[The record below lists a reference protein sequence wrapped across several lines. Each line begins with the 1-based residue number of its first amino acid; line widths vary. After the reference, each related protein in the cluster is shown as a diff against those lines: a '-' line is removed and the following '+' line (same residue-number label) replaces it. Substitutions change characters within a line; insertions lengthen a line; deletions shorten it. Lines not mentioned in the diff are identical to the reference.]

1 MMINMKKFITYIWSI
16 LSLIVIFV
24 SLFKNINGYLI
35 SLYFIIGAC
44 GLLLIFINKRRN
56 RMILA
61 LGSILIAFQ
70 LISFIF

>member
-1 MMINMKKFITYIWSI
+1 MKKFITYIWSI

-44 GLLLIFINKRRN
+44 GLILIFINKRRN

>member
-1 MMINMKKFITYIWSI
+1 MKKFITYIWSI

-24 SLFKNINGYLI
+24 SLFKNINCYLI

-44 GLLLIFINKRRN
+44 GLLLIFNKRRN

-61 LGSILIAFQ
+61 LGSILIVFQ
-70 LISFIF
+70 LISFLF

>member
-1 MMINMKKFITYIWSI
+1 MKKFITYIWSI

-44 GLLLIFINKRRN
+44 GLILIFINKRRN
-56 RMILA
+56 KKILA

>member
-1 MMINMKKFITYIWSI
+1 MKKFITYIWSI

-35 SLYFIIGAC
+35 SLYFIIGAY
-44 GLLLIFINKRRN
+44 GLLLIFNKRRN

-61 LGSILIAFQ
+61 LGSILIVFQ
-70 LISFIF
+70 LISFLF

>member
-1 MMINMKKFITYIWSI
+1 MKKFITYIWSI

-44 GLLLIFINKRRN
+44 GLLLIFNKRRN

-61 LGSILIAFQ
+61 LGSILIVFQ
-70 LISFIF
+70 LISFLF

>member
-44 GLLLIFINKRRN
+44 GLILIFINKGRN
-56 RMILA
+56 KMILA